1 MNRIILLLLASL
13 VSGCATTKVAGD
25 TASAIEQATFSAGD
39 RQYRIEACSSGDL
52 QHFLGVDLV
61 DRTAGAL
68 ARVVIDPID
77 GPRIKIVVPGADGH
91 VGLVFNRDQCSVL
104 EADVSPT
111 AWRVNTVRDVS
122 GFVNAECRSAAG
134 PAVSLHARFT
144 HCH

>member
-1 MNRIILLLLASL
+1 MKRIILVLLASL
-13 VSGCATTKVAGD
+13 VPGCATTQVAGD
-25 TASAIEQATFSAGD
+25 TASSIEQATFAAGD
-39 RQYRIEACSSGDL
+39 RHYRIEACSSGDL

-61 DRTAGAL
+61 DRTAGAS

-77 GPRIKIVVPGADGH
+77 GARVRVVLPSGDGRAS
-91 VGLVFNRDQCSVL
+91 VVFNREQCSQL
-104 EADVSPT
+104 DADVRPT

-134 PAVSLHARFT
+134 PAVSLHARFA